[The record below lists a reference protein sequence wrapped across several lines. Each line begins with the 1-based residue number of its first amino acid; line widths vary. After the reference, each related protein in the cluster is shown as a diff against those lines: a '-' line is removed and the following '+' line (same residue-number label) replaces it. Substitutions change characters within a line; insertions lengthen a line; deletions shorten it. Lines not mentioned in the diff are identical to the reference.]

1 MCHSLF
7 RWTLLKLALDNSA
20 SENVTR
26 PENLSLHVL
35 GSDASFEG
43 QSEEFE
49 HGVGVGVVVAD
60 ADDDALSLKARGELF
75 H

>member
-60 ADDDALSLKARGELF
+60 ADDDALSLKAR
-75 H
+75 